1 MTNVDQALAS
11 RKDFE
16 AQLVSRAIKD
26 DSFRQQLITDPKA
39 VLQTEL
45 GATLP
50 ADVEVKV
57 VEEQPN
63 SFFLVLPPKEA
74 SASELSDA
82 DLEPVSGGTGVLT
95 LSCSIFSC
103 TC

>member
-1 MTNVDQALAS
+1 MSSTDQALSS

-16 AQLVSRAIKD
+16 EKIVSRALKD
-26 DSFRQQLITDPKA
+26 DAFRQQLIDNPRN
-39 VLQTEL
+39 VLQSEL

-50 ADVEVKV
+50 ADVEVRV

-63 SFFLVLPPKEA
+63 SYYLVLPPKEA
-74 SASELSDA
+74 SSAELSDA
-82 DLEPVSGGTGVLT
+82 DLEPVAGGTGILT
-95 LSCSIFSC
+95 LSCSFISC